1 MSEWLPKM
9 ASTPARAS
17 AFPSQISAPTLQ
29 YALLALIFAATVWF
43 QTWNMRDMAV
53 SLLYPDT
60 VANEVFSV
68 PDGGNTIS
76 RVYLPEA
83 QRAGI
88 RKGDHL
94 LEVNGRPYN
103 GPVDIARALASS
115 HAGDLFTVK
124 LASDGQTRI
133 AAFKLPARIPGGP
146 LSLNHIIYLLLG
158 VIVPIFCIVLGF
170 WTAVARPRDPL
181 AWLLFALLLG
191 FTQILLGTLNERW
204 TGVSL
209 PFGIIYRNFLGNTFP
224 IWMLLFG
231 IYFPEPFPRGAWRNV
246 SRVAMWLIIPL
257 LSLDMLTGQF
267 LDLRGFYDYRKVAG
281 LVHALAPL
289 QPLVRV
295 AAYSAIGFFTFSLA
309 VKYRLAT
316 SPDAKRRLLLL
327 YAGSF
332 ISLVP
337 AISLTLVGIIKDVS
351 PDELLPFW
359 LVFIFLLL
367 VLLFPLTLAYVI
379 VVHKAME
386 IRVVVRQGLQYALA
400 KNGVRILQIVA
411 SGLILYG
418 AVSLA
423 NESNRNRPQKIAL
436 ISAGVAAVFL
446 LRRGADRL
454 RAWTDKRFFRD
465 AYNAEQILSDL
476 SEEVRSMVESRRLL
490 ETVSQRIAE
499 SLHVR
504 QIAVLLSGAGLYKPA
519 YAIGYASPLNLDFP
533 EDAVTVKQL
542 RAERQPA
549 RIYLDDPDS
558 WINRDSQVAPEEKQ
572 RLSELKAE
580 LLLPLSARDHLL
592 GFISL
597 GQKLSEEPY
606 SGSDVRLL
614 QSVAAQTGLA
624 LENARLTDAMAREMA
639 QREKLNREIEI
650 AREVQERLF
659 PQQLNPVEGLDYFG
673 ACRPALGVGGD
684 YYDFIVLPGGKLGI
698 AIGDVSGK
706 GISAALMM
714 ASLQASL
721 RGQAL
726 VAPDN
731 LAKIVANVNRLVY
744 EASSANRYATFFYAQ
759 YDPASRQL
767 TYVNAGHNPPVLLRK
782 CRLHAQPGSGG
793 HGGNGCECRVERL
806 ESGGV
811 VIGLIPEV
819 NYDQG
824 STTLE
829 PGDMLFAYTDGV
841 SEAMNTVDEEWGEKH
856 MLETVETCNGLPAPE
871 VIKRIFAAADEFAK
885 GAPQFDDMTL
895 VVARAV

>member
-1 MSEWLPKM
+1 MKTSPPK
-9 ASTPARAS
+9 
-17 AFPSQISAPTLQ
+17 LQ

-43 QTWNMRDMAV
+43 QTWNMRDMARALV
-53 SLLYPDT
+53 DPDS
-60 VANEVFSV
+60 VANEVFNV
-68 PDGGNTIS
+68 PFGDNTIA
-76 RVYLPEA
+76 RVYVPEA

-94 LEVNGRPYN
+94 LQVNGVPYN
-103 GPVDIARALASS
+103 GPADLARALASS
-115 HAGDLFTVK
+115 HAGDVLTLQ
-124 LASDGQTRI
+124 LASDGQVRT
-133 AAFKLPARIPGGP
+133 ASFKLPARISGGP
-146 LSLNHIIYLLLG
+146 FSLNHIIFFLLG
-158 VIVPIFCIVLGF
+158 VFVPIFCIALGF
-170 WTAVARPRDPL
+170 WTAIARPRDAL

-204 TGVSL
+204 TGAAL
-209 PFGIIYRNFLGNTFP
+209 PFGIIYRDFLGNTWP

-231 IYFPEPFPRGAWRNV
+231 IYFPEPFPRGAWRTV
-246 SRVAMWLIIPL
+246 SRIAMWLIIPL
-257 LSLDMLTGQF
+257 LFLDMLTGVF

-281 LVHALAPL
+281 LVHALRPL

-295 AAYSAIGFFTFSLA
+295 AAYSAIGFFTVSLA
-309 VKYRLAT
+309 AKYRLAT

-332 ISLVP
+332 ISLGP
-337 AISLTLVGIIKDVS
+337 AISLTVVGIIRDVS

-359 LVFIFLLL
+359 LVFLFLVL

-386 IRVVVRQGLQYALA
+386 VRVVIRQGLQYALA
-400 KNGVRILQIVA
+400 KSGVRILQIVA
-411 SGLILYG
+411 SALVLFG

-423 NESNRNRPQKIAL
+423 TESNRNRPQKIAL
-436 ISAGVAAVFL
+436 ISGGIAAVLL
-446 LRRGADRL
+446 LRRGADHM

-465 AYNAEQILSDL
+465 AYNAEQILSEL

-490 ETVSQRIAE
+490 ETVSHRIAE

-504 QIAVLLSGAGLYKPA
+504 EIAVLVNGTGPYKPA
-519 YAIGYASPLNLDFP
+519 YALGYPAPLNFDFP
-533 EDAVTVKQL
+533 QDAVTIRQL
-542 RAERQPA
+542 RSERQPA
-549 RIYLDDPDS
+549 RVYLDDPNS

-572 RLSELKAE
+572 RLAQLRSE
-580 LLLPLSARDHLL
+580 LLLPLNARDHLL

-606 SGSDVRLL
+606 SGSDLRLL
-614 QSVAAQTGLA
+614 QSVASQTGLA

-726 VAPDN
+726 VAPDD
-731 LAKIVANVNRLVY
+731 LAKVVANVNRLVY

-759 YDPASRQL
+759 YDPATRQL
-767 TYVNAGHNPPVLLRK
+767 TYVNAGHNPPLLLRK
-782 CRLHAQPGSGG
+782 CTLHARPGSGG
-793 HGGNGCECRVERL
+793 PGGDSCACRVERL

-819 NYDQG
+819 HYDRG
-824 STTLE
+824 STTLQ
-829 PGDMLFAYTDGV
+829 PGDMLVAYTDGV
-841 SEAMNTVDEEWGEKH
+841 SEAMNTADEEWGEQQ
-856 MLETVETCNGLPAPE
+856 MLQVLETCEGLPAPE
-871 VIKRIFAAADEFAK
+871 VVKRTLAAADDFTK
-885 GAPQFDDMTL
+885 GAAQFDDMTL